1 MSELKI
7 KLKNATISD
16 IQTTS
21 KTVHEFS
28 DTFSPDNHYPVL
40 DFTIMLTSG
49 LKITIGSESG
59 HNMLDADILTD
70 FDELMLI
77 PLILNVFATPDLDQQ
92 TIGQV
97 ISRLLAKLNAHHG
110 IITVT
115 NKDVSHKFYI
125 IDAHLLAAPELIDD
139 PTYVL
144 NYLRSYHEPAMYQQ
158 QANLYRVSETIDQL
172 CVPTKYHHFE
182 IETRGVITIP
192 REWQDKTVA
201 EIINLI
207 TYTKPVYRMRVDK
220 HNALIT
226 PFYCYTSFKRGAT
239 DRQLIFSSHDRD
251 FSVRDQNHNLLAVAT
266 DVFKNQL
273 LKHLQQKP
281 QVDFIREDNAQKLPV
296 RRLTYTPVSFTK
308 TKLK

>member
-1 MSELKI
+1 MSELRL

-28 DTFSPDNHYPVL
+28 DTFSPDNRYPVL
-40 DFTIMLTSG
+40 DFTIMLASG

-70 FDELMLI
+70 FDELKLI
-77 PLILNVFATPDLDQQ
+77 PLILNVFAAPDLDQQ

-115 NKDVSHKFYI
+115 NKDISHKFYI
-125 IDAHLLAAPELIDD
+125 IDAHLLASPKLIDD
-139 PTYVL
+139 PTYIL
-144 NYLRSYHEPAMYQQ
+144 NYLRSYHEPSMYQQ

-172 CVPTKYHHFE
+172 CVPTKYHHVA
-182 IETRGVITIP
+182 IKTRGLIVIP
-192 REWQDKTVA
+192 REWQNKTVT
-201 EIINLI
+201 EIVNLI
-207 TYTKPVYRMRVDK
+207 AYTKPVYRMRVTK

-226 PFYCYTSFKRGAT
+226 PFYCYTNFKRGT
-239 DRQLIFSSHDRD
+239 TERQIIFSRHERE
-251 FSVRDQNHNLLAVAT
+251 FIIRDQKRNLIAIAT
-266 DVFKNQL
+266 DVFENQL
-273 LKHLQQKP
+273 LKRLQQKP
-281 QVDFIREDNAQKLPV
+281 QVDFIRDDNAQKLPV
-296 RRLTYTPVSFTK
+296 HHLTITQEYSRKDF
-308 TKLK
+308 